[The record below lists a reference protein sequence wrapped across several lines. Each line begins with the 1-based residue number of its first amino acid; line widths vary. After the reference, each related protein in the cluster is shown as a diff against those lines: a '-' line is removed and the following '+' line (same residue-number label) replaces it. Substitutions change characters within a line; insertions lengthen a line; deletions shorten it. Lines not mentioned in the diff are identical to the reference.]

1 MKWVLLVLFA
11 EDWSTNIAN
20 YARAEKELEP
30 ELELQMESVLKLVE
44 ESVGIGSKAVK
55 FLVEEPVEELL
66 EKTVERP
73 VE

>member
-66 EKTVERP
+66 EKKVE
-73 VE
+73 